1 MMTQSIYVSVQL
13 KTSNLVP
20 KEIKRK
26 RTYFT
31 SPLALL
37 YVKDPLYSLRSQ
49 EFLFKNQLN
58 QLNQLKC
65 PSFCSDSCLSTIT
78 HTISISI
85 FVVCSNKFLA

>member
-37 YVKDPLYSLRSQ
+37 YVKDLLYSLRSQ
-49 EFLFKNQLN
+49 EFLFKN
-58 QLNQLKC
+58 
-65 PSFCSDSCLSTIT
+65 
-78 HTISISI
+78 
-85 FVVCSNKFLA
+85 

>member
-1 MMTQSIYVSVQL
+1 MMTQPIYVSVQL
-13 KTSNLVP
+13 KTSNLVS

-49 EFLFKNQLN
+49 EFLFKN
-58 QLNQLKC
+58 LKC

>member
-1 MMTQSIYVSVQL
+1 MMTQPIYVSVQL

-49 EFLFKNQLN
+49 EFLFKNLNVLHFLRILVCQQLPIPF
-58 QLNQLKC
+58 Q
-65 PSFCSDSCLSTIT
+65 
-78 HTISISI
+78 
-85 FVVCSNKFLA
+85 FLFRGLF